1 MVPLCTQLDYMVVFR
16 QFFLLSVLVALLH
29 TNYTLSIKKA
39 NLNNVIHGGFGSTW
53 GHNFYMGTQNGS
65 KLEI

>member
-1 MVPLCTQLDYMVVFR
+1 MVYVNLYMCALQYCR
-16 QFFLLSVLVALLH
+16 QVKSINEKFYFTVLSH
-29 TNYTLSIKKA
+29 DR
-39 NLNNVIHGGFGSTW
+39 GFGSTW